1 MIWKSVR
8 AENRRSAAAPVY
20 SAAALREN
28 PESLRSQRLGA
39 TNPAPRRYMPV
50 QVRKCAKKAQNTPK
64 PVQHNPNST

>member
-8 AENRRSAAAPVY
+8 AENRR

-39 TNPAPRRYMPV
+39 TKPAPRRYMPV
-50 QVRKCAKKAQNTPK
+50 QLRKCARKAQNTPK
-64 PVQHNPNST
+64 TPKIALIRPRPQMRL